1 MKKLL
6 ALLLALIMVCSAV
19 LVLASCADGSKP
31 GEKNTSAVTQGENS
45 APSGETDSGFDK
57 SDLPDS
63 YDLDGY
69 LFRFMYTEDP
79 LSLNMMFP
87 EESIAEPVN
96 DAMYSRNQSLAEKY
110 NFEIENNNLPVDAL
124 KSSIA
129 AQDDLFDVASVFLTS
144 AVSKMLES
152 WFVDMNTVDHLNLSK
167 NYWDQNFN
175 DQMSICEA
183 LYYVCGDIG
192 VADDDKLMVIMY
204 NREMGDDY
212 GIENLYNVVD
222 KGEWTYDL
230 MAKYAKQVASDLNYD
245 NKIDENDVVGFM
257 YASNNLM
264 PPHLAACMTKLCE
277 KDDFDL
283 PALVDDF
290 EPFIAVCDKISGI
303 FDDSV
308 AFDWL
313 QMGSAQVAGIQ
324 SLVNTKHVLFQ
335 NMILSQLRRLYRDI
349 ESGFGILPMPK
360 FDELQDEYSTSIY
373 VFDVLTIPNTNNH
386 LAETGFILEALAAGS
401 EHLTDAYYHKC
412 LESKFVRD
420 DESFAMINLMR
431 SNVTYDL
438 AYYCDFGGLYSA
450 ISNSFLKTK
459 NSNEMTSTI
468 ASKQSAAEDA
478 VEKFISF
485 VVAF

>member
-1 MKKLL
+1 MKKLT
-6 ALLLALIMVCSAV
+6 ALLLALLTVCSSV
-19 LVLASCADGSKP
+19 IVLASCADGKEP
-31 GEKNTSAVTQGENS
+31 GKGTEPVTR
-45 APSGETDSGFDK
+45 GETQPPEESGSGYDK

-96 DAMYSRNQSLAEKY
+96 DAMYSRNQSLSEKY

-129 AQDDLFDVASVFLTS
+129 AQDDLFDVCSVFLTT

-152 WFVDMNTVDHLNLSK
+152 YFYDMNDVVNLNLTK

-175 DQMSICEA
+175 EQMSIGDA

-204 NREMGDDY
+204 NREMADDY
-212 GIENLYNVVD
+212 GIENLYDVAYAGN
-222 KGEWTYDL
+222 WTYDL

-264 PPHLAACMTKLCE
+264 PPHLAACLTNLCV

-283 PALVDDF
+283 PMLVDDF

-303 FDDSV
+303 FDDTL

-313 QMGSAQVAGIQ
+313 EMGSAQVAGIQ

-349 ESGFGILPMPK
+349 EAGFGILPMPK
-360 FDELQDEYSTSIY
+360 YDDLQDAYSTSIY
-373 VFDVLTIPNTNNH
+373 VFDVLTIPNTNRH

-401 EHLTDAYYHKC
+401 EQLTDSYYHKC

-420 DESFAMINLMR
+420 EESFDMINMMR

-438 AYYCDFGGLYSA
+438 AYYCDFGGLYNA

-459 NSNEMTSTI
+459 NSNEMVSTI
-468 ASKQSAAEDA
+468 ASKLTAAEDA
-478 VEKFISF
+478 VERFISY
-485 VVAF
+485 VDAF